1 MTKIVDSQ
9 VHAVGNGDF
18 PDAELVEQQVE
29 VYDVPVR
36 KTATGAV
43 WIPTSASDLHMRLFV
58 VAHIGVGGHRGINT
72 TKQILVDRS
81 WWSDIASD
89 VSYFVDRC
97 LHGASTGKLSL
108 ELELDWIWSAEPLT
122 PEWHFSYTCVPS
134 LPLYQGGEVL
144 DEPSVTGFFAGLT
157 THYCSIADTTKINQH
172 SYAYQLL
179 GLDNV

>member
-1 MTKIVDSQ
+1 MS
-9 VHAVGNGDF
+9 VGNQRQLESSDLWPLQQENQCDF
-18 PDAELVEQQVE
+18 VNRQFEPKYHATKSIVKASLSVFGQRALFIGFLQLVAMVASLYGPIVLQQV
-29 VYDVPVR
+29 VSSVD
-36 KTATGAV
+36 
-43 WIPTSASDLHMRLFV
+43 
-58 VAHIGVGGHRGINT
+58 T
-72 TKQILVDRS
+72 TN
-81 WWSDIASD
+81 
-89 VSYFVDRC
+89 
-97 LHGASTGKLSL
+97 
-108 ELELDWIWSAEPLT
+108 WIWSAEPLT